1 MEWQEIIKYVE
12 QNIKHYVI
20 ENDNIIMLISDFI
33 VINDVLT
40 IDNVS
45 IIQFV
50 SDGQVWI
57 NNNMH
62 IDIKDIKKISIYKY

>member
-1 MEWQEIIKYVE
+1 MEWQEIIKYVK
-12 QNIKHYVI
+12 QNVKHYVI
-20 ENDNIIMLISDFI
+20 ENNNIMLISDFI
-33 VINDVLT
+33 IINDVLT

>member
-1 MEWQEIIKYVE
+1 MKWQEIIKYVE
-12 QNIKHYVI
+12 QNVKHYVI

-62 IDIKDIKKISIYKY
+62 IDIKDIKKINIYKY